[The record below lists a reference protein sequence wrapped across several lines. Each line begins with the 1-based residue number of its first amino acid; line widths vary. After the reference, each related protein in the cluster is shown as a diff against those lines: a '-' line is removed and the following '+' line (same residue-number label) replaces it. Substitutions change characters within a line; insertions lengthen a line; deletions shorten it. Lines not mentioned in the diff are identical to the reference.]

1 MSIRH
6 NISFEIDPSLPVRL
20 GGLALPIFSKR
31 SQQDYNSSHSTCKQL
46 ITNIKQQTVGY
57 VFDKN
62 VATESRKEVMSAKNK
77 AHEELE
83 NQLRAKMTQEQLRA
97 HDLSKMK
104 GASNWLTALPIEME
118 NFILNKREFADAIAI
133 RYRWQLKRLPAVCPC
148 GKQYDQRHNRVR
160 NVLANVLSEVQ
171 KDVAI
176 EPLLIPLTGEVLP
189 DSAITEDEAR
199 LDISARGFW
208 QEGQQA
214 LFDVRVFNPFAS
226 THLQSSLAKCFEN
239 NEREKKRKYNQR
251 VIQIEH
257 GTFSPLVFTPYGG
270 MSRETEHFI
279 NTLCAKL
286 ALKRDIPY
294 ANIVNW
300 LRSKLS
306 FALIRSAI
314 LCVRGTR
321 EWRKQQQN
329 SSANIELINYIT

>member
-1 MSIRH
+1 M
-6 NISFEIDPSLPVRL
+6 
-20 GGLALPIFSKR
+20 
-31 SQQDYNSSHSTCKQL
+31 
-46 ITNIKQQTVGY
+46 ITNIKQQTVAY

-62 VATESRKEVMSAKNK
+62 IAADARKEVVSAKNN
-77 AHEELE
+77 AHEELVQ
-83 NQLRAKMTQEQLRA
+83 QLRAKMTQEQLRA

-118 NFILNKREFADAIAI
+118 NFILNKREFADAIAL
-133 RYRWQLKRLPAVCPC
+133 RYRWQLKRLPSMCPC
-148 GKQYDQRHNRVR
+148 GKQYDVDHALNCSKGGFVNQRHNRVR

-189 DSAITEDEAR
+189 DSVATEDEAR

-208 QEGQQA
+208 QDGQQA
-214 LFDVRVFNPFAS
+214 FFDVRVFNPFAS
-226 THLQSSLAKCFEN
+226 THLQSPLAKCFEN

-251 VIQIEH
+251 VIQVEH
-257 GTFSPLVFTPYGG
+257 GTFSPLVFTLYGG

-279 NTLCAKL
+279 STLCAKL

-294 ANIVNW
+294 SSIVNW
-300 LRSKLS
+300 IRSKLS
-306 FALIRSAI
+306 FALIRAAI

-321 EWRKQQQN
+321 DWRKQSIC
-329 SSANIELINYIT
+329 SSANVELAEFVN